1 MAAAGVELLESTTER
16 AAMTYNAF
24 SQALFFHGLV
34 RKIKNCIRENN
45 VDLVVVCDSPAFN
58 FHVAKAAK
66 SLGAKTLFY
75 VAPQLWAWAP
85 WRIRKLEKYCD
96 KLCCI
101 LPFEQD
107 WFSSRG
113 IDTEFVGSPLLE
125 QINSEPTKK
134 YYLGFEPERAH
145 AAIMP
150 GSRSAEID
158 SLWPAVQHI
167 AAGLQIK
174 YPQMKFTVVALNE
187 KVRKHLQYTQLPELS
202 CEYVIESVYDTARAA
217 DIAIVASGSAT
228 LQVAAA
234 GCPMVVMYQSSK
246 LLWELVGRW
255 LVTTKHLSLVNIIAQ
270 HELVPEFMPYFDSIV
285 PIEEKIEELLNQ
297 KELLVHTSSELV
309 ELVRPLVNKQPSRR
323 VAQIVN
329 EMLNSR

>member
-1 MAAAGVELLESTTER
+1 
-16 AAMTYNAF
+16 
-24 SQALFFHGLV
+24 
-34 RKIKNCIRENN
+34 
-45 VDLVVVCDSPAFN
+45 
-58 FHVAKAAK
+58 
-66 SLGAKTLFY
+66 
-75 VAPQLWAWAP
+75 
-85 WRIRKLEKYCD
+85 
-96 KLCCI
+96 
-101 LPFEQD
+101 
-107 WFSSRG
+107 
-113 IDTEFVGSPLLE
+113 LLE

-145 AAIMP
+145 AAIIP

-158 SLWPAVQHI
+158 SLWPAMQHI

-174 YPQMKFTVVALNE
+174 YPKIKFTVVALNE
-187 KVRKHLQYTQLPELS
+187 KVRQHLQYTQLPELS

-217 DIAIVASGSAT
+217 DFAIVASGSAT

-234 GCPMVVMYQSSK
+234 GCPMIIMYQSSK
-246 LLWELVGRW
+246 LLWLLVGKW
-255 LVTTKHLSLVNIIAQ
+255 LVTTKYLSLVNIIAQ

-285 PIEEKIEELLNQ
+285 PIEEKIEALLNQ

-329 EMLNSR
+329 EMLDSKS